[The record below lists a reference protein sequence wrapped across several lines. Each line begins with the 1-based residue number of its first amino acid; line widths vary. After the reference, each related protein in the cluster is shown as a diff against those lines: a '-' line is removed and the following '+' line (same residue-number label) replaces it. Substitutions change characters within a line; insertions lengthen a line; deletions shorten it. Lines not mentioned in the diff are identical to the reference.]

1 MTLSSRLQLPD
12 RKQLALALASGLLYV
27 FGLAPWDFWPI
38 SLLSVIVLF
47 TLLSD
52 QPAIKA
58 GWLGWAWGTGM
69 WLSGAAWL
77 WVSIYEFGSTS
88 APTASLMLL
97 AVAVIMGFA
106 TALQSLLWRSL
117 GEQRWPILGFTALWV
132 VFEWLRSWVL
142 TGFPWLYL
150 GYGFLDTSLAG
161 FAPIGGVFMVSALAL
176 LSALLVARMRPISW
190 VIVGLI
196 WLGGATLRQHAFTHP
211 LGTPISV
218 SIVQG
223 NIPQDD
229 KWQENEQDA
238 IIKIYRNLSR
248 SEWGRDIIL
257 WPEAAITKF
266 FDDAAADLL
275 DLDTKAIQQHSTL
288 ITGIPYVSED
298 GPPYRYYNSIIAL
311 GMGRGLYEKQRLV
324 PFGEYIPF
332 EQELRGLMPFFNL
345 PMSSF
350 SWGSEHQQPLQAGLL
365 RVQGS
370 ICYEIAYPSLIQ
382 HQAAQADLFVIIS
395 NDAWFGGSHGPWQH
409 FEMVRMRALENGR
422 YFLSGTNNGI
432 SAIVDPS
439 GKVVR
444 QAPQFQATVL
454 RGTIRAMTGLTPWT
468 VWGNKLVLIPCFTIL
483 ILLAYRARHQRR
495 ARS

>member
-1 MTLSSRLQLPD
+1 MSLAQRLQIPEPKKLG
-12 RKQLALALASGLLYV
+12 LALVSGLFYV
-27 FGLAPWDFWPI
+27 LGLAPWDFWPI
-38 SLLSVIVLF
+38 SLLSVVALY
-47 TLLSD
+47 TLLAE
-52 QPAIKA
+52 QPPAQA

-77 WVSIYEFGSTS
+77 WVSIHEFGSTS
-88 APTASLMLL
+88 APVASAMLL
-97 AVAVIMGFA
+97 VVAVIMGFS

-117 GEQRWPILGFTALWV
+117 GKQRWPILGFTALWV

-161 FAPIGGVFMVSALAL
+161 FAPVGGVFMVSALAL
-176 LSALLVARMRPISW
+176 MSALLVMRMRPTGW

-196 WLGGATLRQHAFTHP
+196 WLGGSTLRHHAFTYAWGP
-211 LGTPISV
+211 TISV

-223 NIPQDD
+223 NIPQDE
-229 KWQENEQDA
+229 KWQDTEQDA
-238 IIKIYRNLSR
+238 IIKIYRDLSR
-248 SEWGRDIIL
+248 NEWGRDIVL

-266 FDDAAADLL
+266 YDDAAADLL
-275 DLDTKAIQQHSTL
+275 DLDTQAAKHHSTL

-311 GMGRGLYEKQRLV
+311 GNGRGLYEKQRLV

-350 SWGSEHQQPLQAGLL
+350 SWGPDKQQPLRAGLY

-370 ICYEIAYPSLIQ
+370 ICYEIAYPALIQ
-382 HQAAQADLFVIIS
+382 HQAAQADFFVIIS

-422 YFLSGTNNGI
+422 YFLSGTNNGV

-439 GKVVR
+439 GHVVR
-444 QAPQFQATVL
+444 EAPQFRATVL

-468 VWGNKLVLIPCFTIL
+468 VWGNKLILIPSFTIL
-483 ILLAYRARHQRR
+483 ALMAYRARLQRR
-495 ARS
+495 LRS